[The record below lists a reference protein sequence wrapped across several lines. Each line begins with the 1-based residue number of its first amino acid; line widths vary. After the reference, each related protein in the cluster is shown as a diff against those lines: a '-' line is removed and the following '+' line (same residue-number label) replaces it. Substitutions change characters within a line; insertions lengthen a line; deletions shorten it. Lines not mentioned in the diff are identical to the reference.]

1 MAERRRGAGGTHPD
15 EDLLVEVA
23 LGHADASDRED
34 VAGHLALCAACR
46 KSYLDLAGSVEL
58 VLPAIPRVATP
69 PTFEARV
76 LDRLA
81 QEGQPPVSSA
91 GVPPRNGPPRNVAR
105 RTVLWAAAAA
115 VLGVAAGAGATAYL
129 GQQEEAPA
137 APWAAALITADG
149 TEVGRVSPSHGEGG
163 ALLVVEVEAG
173 PAGRRFTC
181 RLRHTDGSSED
192 VAVWSLA
199 DDRPNSWVVADPGP
213 GLAAVELVAE
223 GGVVWASAQL

>member
-1 MAERRRGAGGTHPD
+1 MTERRRGAGATHPD

-34 VAGHLALCAACR
+34 VAGHLALCAVCR
-46 KSYLDLAGSVEL
+46 QNYLDLAGSVEL

-81 QEGQPPVSSA
+81 QEGQAPASAA
-91 GVPPRNGPPRNVAR
+91 GVPRRNVTR

-129 GQQEEAPA
+129 GQEEDAPA

-163 ALLVVEVEAG
+163 ALLVVEVQVEVTGG